1 MKLRIGYQLDYEFPQ
16 PTPII
21 LVLNVHHSRVS
32 DLQTPDHVIVS
43 PSVSVSGYRDGFGNW
58 CKRLVAPAGAMRI
71 SSNSIVND
79 TGMSDP
85 VVPDAVQVPIETLPE
100 EALVFL
106 LASRFCDSD
115 QMLDL
120 AWTHFGYGATG
131 WARVQA
137 ICDFVHRH
145 IAFGYEHA
153 RVTRTA
159 SEAYRERQGVC
170 RDYRAAIVMSWNLA
184 FDHLL
189 AWIFKD
195 PQKLAAFNNTIPV
208 RYPKAKVSAVTTRE
222 GFEDIKE
229 AEIIEITYSANLIS
243 KNVTEILRENLK
255 RRNRAAH
262 PSQVVIVQSQADDLI
277 TNLINNIVLSLT

>member
-43 PSVSVSGYRDGFGNW
+43 PSVPISGYRDGFGNW
-58 CKRLVAPAGAMRI
+58 CNRLVAPSGAMRI
-71 SSNSIVND
+71 SSSSIVND
-79 TGMSDP
+79 TGMPDP

-170 RDYRAAIVMSWNLA
+170 RDYAHLAIAFCRALNIPARYCTGYLGDIGTVPPSPPGDFAAWFEAYLGGQWHTFDPRNNVPRIGRVLIARGRDAADVAIA
-184 FDHLL
+184 TTFG
-189 AWIFKD
+189 
-195 PQKLAAFNNTIPV
+195 PNTLKSFRVWTDEI
-208 RYPKAKVSAVTTRE
+208 S
-222 GFEDIKE
+222 DC
-229 AEIIEITYSANLIS
+229 AEIE
-243 KNVTEILRENLK
+243 R
-255 RRNRAAH
+255 
-262 PSQVVIVQSQADDLI
+262 
-277 TNLINNIVLSLT
+277 